1 MDSKVILKAQDLS
14 VYFGENRILNNIN
27 LSVHK
32 SEILGIVGVSGSG
45 KTTLLMALLGLIK
58 PSSGTVLFS
67 HKRKSDYVFKPV
79 LDYLDYFR
87 SHVGF
92 STQRPSFYSKLTV
105 KENLSFFGHMMIVKK
120 KLLQQRIN
128 ILVDLFELKQHK
140 DKLAEELSGGMQK
153 RLDMAIS
160 IIHNPLILMLDE
172 PTSELDPLLRKE
184 IWFLTKRINDKGK
197 TIVLC
202 SHFINDLE
210 HICDRIA
217 VLHEGSL
224 VTVGTPTEIR
234 EKISLYDQVVVESI
248 PGNYEKV
255 INDAYKDKH
264 IKIRKHIKQMNSLI
278 FLVENGHDS
287 LKRFISILDSN
298 KEKIIDVRLR
308 KPPLE
313 EMFELI

>member
-1 MDSKVILKAQDLS
+1 MDSKVILKTQDLS
-14 VYFGENRILNNIN
+14 VYFGDNRILNNIN
-27 LSVHK
+27 LSVHS
-32 SEILGIVGVSGSG
+32 SEILGVVGVSGSG
-45 KTTLLMALLGLIK
+45 KTTLLLSLLGLVK

-67 HKRKSDYVFKPV
+67 HKRKKDYVFKPV
-79 LDYLDYFR
+79 NEHLDYFR

-92 STQRPSFYSKLTV
+92 SSQHPSFYTKLTI
-105 KENLSFFGHMMIVKK
+105 KENLSFFGNMMLVGKG
-120 KLLQQRIN
+120 LLQQRIN
-128 ILVDLFELKQHK
+128 VLLDLFELKQHR

-160 IIHNPLILMLDE
+160 IVHNPLILLLDE
-172 PTSELDPLLRKE
+172 PTGELDPLLRKE
-184 IWFLTKRINDKGK
+184 IWFLTKRINEKGK
-197 TIVLC
+197 TVILC

-210 HICDRIA
+210 QVCDRIA
-217 VLHEGSL
+217 VLHEGNL
-224 VTVGTPTEIR
+224 ITVGTPAEIR
-234 EKISLYDQVVVESI
+234 ERISLYDQVVVESV
-248 PGNYEKV
+248 PGNYDK
-255 INDAYKDKH
+255 IISQAYKDKH
-264 IKIRKHIKQMNSLI
+264 IKIRKHIKQMNYLI